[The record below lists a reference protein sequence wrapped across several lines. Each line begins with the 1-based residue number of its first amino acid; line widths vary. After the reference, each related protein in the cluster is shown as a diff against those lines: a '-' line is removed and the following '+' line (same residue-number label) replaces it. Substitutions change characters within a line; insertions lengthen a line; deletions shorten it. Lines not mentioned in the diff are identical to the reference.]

1 MSAATLIPGFRASM
15 VEGAGATL
23 RVAQGGSGPAVVLL
37 HGYPQTHAMWHG
49 LAPEL
54 ARRFTVV
61 APDLRGYG
69 ESTRPPAG
77 PGDAGYS
84 KRAMGG
90 DVVAVMSAL
99 GHERFAVVGHD
110 RGGRVGHRLALDH
123 PDRITRLCAI
133 DIVPTR
139 AVFRNAGQA
148 VATGNFHWFFL
159 IQPGGLPER
168 MIGADPGYWLDEL
181 LRRWS
186 GERGLASF
194 APGPLEEYRRC
205 FRDPEV
211 IAATC
216 ADYRAAATTDLEHD
230 EADIDRAVTCPLLA
244 LWGADA
250 RIGARFDV
258 VAEWRARAADV
269 RGRAVSGGHFLVEE
283 SPEEMLREIAAF
295 LGEGDGRPGVD
306 SRA

>member
-15 VEGAGATL
+15 IEGQGATL
-23 RVAQGGSGPAVVLL
+23 RVAQGGSGPPVVLL
-37 HGYPQTHAMWHG
+37 HGYPQTHAMWH
-49 LAPEL
+49 LMAPEL
-54 ARRFTVV
+54 APHRTVV

-84 KRAMGG
+84 KRATGA
-90 DVVAVMSAL
+90 DVLAVMSAL

-123 PDRITRLCAI
+123 PDRVTRLCVI
-133 DIVPTR
+133 DIVPTLS
-139 AVFRNAGQA
+139 VFRQAGQA

-159 IQPGGLPER
+159 IQPDGLPER
-168 MIGADPGYWLDEL
+168 MIGADPDYWLNEL
-181 LRRWS
+181 LSRWT
-186 GERGLASF
+186 GERGLDSF

-205 FRDPEV
+205 FRDPAV

-216 ADYRAAATTDLEHD
+216 ADYRAAATIDLRHD
-230 EADIDRAVTCPLLA
+230 EADLDRRVACPLLA

-258 VAEWRARAADV
+258 LGEWRTRAADV
-269 RGRAVSGGHFLVEE
+269 RGRPVPGGHFLVEE
-283 SPEEMLREIAAF
+283 SPGEMLAEVAAF
-295 LGEGDGRPGVD
+295 LAQETAGPGVD
-306 SRA
+306 SAP

>member
-15 VEGAGATL
+15 IAGDGATL
-23 RVAQGGSGPAVVLL
+23 RVARGGAGPPVVLL
-37 HGYPQTHAMWHG
+37 HGYPQTHAMWH
-49 LAPEL
+49 LMAPEL
-54 ARRFTVV
+54 ARRHTVV

-69 ESTRPPAG
+69 ESARPPAG

-84 KRAMGG
+84 KRATGA
-90 DVVAVMSAL
+90 DILAVMDAL

-123 PDRITRLCAI
+123 PHRITRLCVI
-133 DIVPTR
+133 DIVPTLS
-139 AVFRNAGQA
+139 VFRQAGQA

-159 IQPGGLPER
+159 IQPDGLPET
-168 MIGADPGYWLDEL
+168 MIGADPDYWLDEL
-181 LRRWS
+181 LRRWT
-186 GERGLASF
+186 GEQGLAAF

-216 ADYRAAATTDLEHD
+216 ADYRAAATIDLRHD
-230 EADIDRAVTCPLLA
+230 EADLDRRVTCPLLA

-258 VAEWRARAADV
+258 LGEWRTRAADV
-269 RGRAVSGGHFLVEE
+269 RGRPVSGGHFLVEE
-283 SPEEMLREIAAF
+283 SPGEMLAEIAAF
-295 LGEGDGRPGVD
+295 LDEGDGTPGVD
-306 SRA
+306 SPP